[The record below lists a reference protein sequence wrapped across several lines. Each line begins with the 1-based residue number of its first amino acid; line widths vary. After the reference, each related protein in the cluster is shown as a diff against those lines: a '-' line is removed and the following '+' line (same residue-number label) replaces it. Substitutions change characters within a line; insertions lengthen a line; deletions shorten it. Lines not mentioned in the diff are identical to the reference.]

1 MDPRLDPKWDIH
13 FPDASSRPKYGD
25 QMISSYN
32 LSFIYTCAN
41 YPDDDGLILA
51 DPENKRVFL
60 ATLRVLFG
68 NARTDI
74 PYVVTTFEDPD
85 HWITKKVAAV
95 ADKYIDELLADI
107 QTLSSPEKEA

>member
-1 MDPRLDPKWDIH
+1 
-13 FPDASSRPKYGD
+13 
-25 QMISSYN
+25 MISFYN

-41 YPDDDGLILA
+41 HPDDDGLILA

-95 ADKYIDELLADI
+95 ADKYRDELLADI
-107 QTLSSPEKEA
+107 QKLSSPEKEA